1 MREIVLDT
9 ETTGLDVLNG
19 HRIAEIGC
27 VELINLVPTG
37 VTWQCYLN
45 PQRANELEAFNVHG
59 LSDAFLAKQ
68 PLFRAKAEEWIDFI
82 GDSMLI
88 IHNAEFDLKFLNNEL
103 KQIGMDTIK
112 GERVTDSLSLARTI
126 YPGQA
131 NSLDALM
138 KRLGVDASARTRH
151 GALLDAE
158 LLAQVYLELRG
169 GRQAD
174 LALTPEASEATFQA
188 GGAESNR
195 EHREARPHDATE
207 EEIARHEAFLDSLDD
222 TIWRRFTAG

>member
-9 ETTGLDVLNG
+9 ETTGLDVLDG
-19 HRIAEIGC
+19 HRLVEIGC
-27 VELINLVPTG
+27 VELVNLVPTG
-37 VTWQCYLN
+37 VAWQSYLN
-45 PQRANELEAFNVHG
+45 PQRGNEREAFSVHG
-59 LSDAFLAKQ
+59 LSEAFLARQ
-68 PLFRAKAEEWIDFI
+68 PLFRDKAQEFVDFI
-82 GDSMLI
+82 GDDMLV

-103 KQIGMDTIK
+103 KQLGMDTIS
-112 GERVTDSLSLARTI
+112 GARVTDSLALARTI

-138 KRLGVDASARTRH
+138 KRLGVDATARTRH

-158 LLAQVYLELRG
+158 LLARVYFELRG

-174 LALTPEASEATFQA
+174 LALVPERTDDGLAA
-188 GGAESNR
+188 GGTETSR
-195 EHREARPHDATE
+195 EYREPRPHDATA

-222 TIWRRFTAG
+222 AIWRRFTAG